1 MNSLKCSI
9 NTELKLVQVRREKKW
24 RFGYGRH
31 IVNNVRKC
39 LESPENAFK
48 IAKVFNLSFSS
59 LSLSL
64 SSKQRKEYFFLIIY
78 WNFRMDWKLL
88 KTLLNS
94 FKMERQH
101 LSQKLWIMGFFFD
114 FLSYFTKNDFILC
127 EVKINNN
134 KLN

>member
-1 MNSLKCSI
+1 MNSLKYSI

-64 SSKQRKEYFFLIIY
+64 FLQNKEKSI
-78 WNFRMDWKLL
+78 
-88 KTLLNS
+88 
-94 FKMERQH
+94 
-101 LSQKLWIMGFFFD
+101 FFD
-114 FLSYFTKNDFILC
+114 NLLEF
-127 EVKINNN
+127 
-134 KLN
+134 